1 MTVLGKT
8 ILFASVKGGTSK
20 STLSE
25 CVSVCAARDGMKVS
39 GIDFDPQATFRN
51 WGDAREGTQKSI
63 PSLTSVPVKSLSLSK
78 WKTVEDFT
86 DDNDLVVIDTP
97 PALENDADAFLG
109 LSQLADLVL
118 VPTSATHN
126 DISSNTP
133 YLLSLKKAGVKAFV
147 VFSRVNRQT
156 KSFREARQRVAKY
169 ARVLPVE
176 IPIAEDMHVHNHG
189 GLTSVD
195 IKDARGS
202 KDVELLWDLIKHEI
216 EL

>member
-1 MTVLGKT
+1 MLGKT

-25 CVSVCAARDGMKVS
+25 CISVCAARDGMRVS

-51 WGDAREGTQKSI
+51 WGDAREETQKSI
-63 PSLTSVPVKSLSLSK
+63 PSLTRIPVKSLTLSK
-78 WKTVEDFT
+78 WKTVEDYT

-109 LSQLADLVL
+109 LSQLADVVL

-133 YLLSLKKAGVKAFV
+133 YLLSLKKAGVRAFV